1 MTFSRDDRPSVSI
14 MMKNNGKMMDFDRF
28 MYTQSKSGVRQNP
41 IRKLSNFGQNWV
53 PLMVQPPVQGD
64 RGTRLTFEIDFSV
77 HSGDMDKP
85 SWCLTNRG
93 ELQNN
98 LPLKRICNN
107 PRPFLCQFPQKS

>member
-53 PLMVQPPVQGD
+53 PLMVQLPVSMHTIIYD
-64 RGTRLTFEIDFSV
+64 LSMSTRNNVGTEYPNVSIPFTVNMMYVRMYQL
-77 HSGDMDKP
+77 
-85 SWCLTNRG
+85 
-93 ELQNN
+93 N
-98 LPLKRICNN
+98 LLI
-107 PRPFLCQFPQKS
+107 FLCIRS

>member
-53 PLMVQPPVQGD
+53 PLMVQLPVQGD

-85 SWCLTNRG
+85 SWCPTNWERFQRIFRYD
-93 ELQNN
+93 EFVTTSVPFNVN
-98 LPLKRICNN
+98 L
-107 PRPFLCQFPQKS
+107 PQKS